1 MMLSVVQFDSIV
13 QFDQFDW
20 PYLVDHVKRIE
31 VSIVCK
37 IEHDF

>member
-1 MMLSVVQFDSIV
+1 MATTSVEAKNNVCAEE
-13 QFDQFDW
+13 
-20 PYLVDHVKRIE
+20 YLVDHVKRIE